1 MSRTSEQRGF
11 AASGASSEEGET
23 MDEAALRQKVGQLL
37 AEVHRLPPG
46 EAKAPAGKGPAAVL
60 AGSSMQREMA
70 ALEDGLDQIRLAV
83 KYLVFDLE
91 ATKRE
96 NHLLRQMLGE

>member
-1 MSRTSEQRGF
+1 
-11 AASGASSEEGET
+11 

-37 AEVHRLPPG
+37 AEVHRLPPA
-46 EAKAPAGKGPAAVL
+46 EPQAPTGPHQGAGQPTSGVR
-60 AGSSMQREMA
+60 REMA
-70 ALEDGLDQIRLAV
+70 VLEDSLDQVRLAV

-96 NHLLRQMLGE
+96 NELLRQMLGE

>member
-11 AASGASSEEGET
+11 TASGASSEEGKT

-37 AEVHRLPPG
+37 AEVHRLPTG
-46 EAKAPAGKGPAAVL
+46 EPKVPAGKSPATVL
-60 AGSSMQREMA
+60 AGSGMKREMA

-96 NHLLRQMLGE
+96 NHLLRRMLGE

>member
-1 MSRTSEQRGF
+1 
-11 AASGASSEEGET
+11 
-23 MDEAALRQKVGQLL
+23 MDEAALRQKVSQLL

-46 EAKAPAGKGPAAVL
+46 EPKAPAGKSPADVL
-60 AGSSMQREMA
+60 AGSSMKREMA

-96 NHLLRQMLGE
+96 NHLLRRMLGE

>member
-1 MSRTSEQRGF
+1 
-11 AASGASSEEGET
+11 

-46 EAKAPAGKGPAAVL
+46 EPKAPAAKSPAAVL
-60 AGSSMQREMA
+60 AGSGMKREMA

-96 NHLLRQMLGE
+96 NHLLRRMLGE

>member
-11 AASGASSEEGET
+11 TACGASSKEGET

-37 AEVHRLPPG
+37 AEVHRR
-46 EAKAPAGKGPAAVL
+46 PAAEQPVVTGHP
-60 AGSSMQREMA
+60 AIHDPASSSMTREMA